1 MDSLTSL
8 VQSLNNF
15 IWGPYFLIPLLCGT
29 GLYFT
34 LKLRFVQ
41 IRKFGACL
49 RQVFGGFSLSGAKA
63 GKSGMSSF
71 QALATAVAAQ
81 VGTGNMVGV
90 ATALA
95 MGGPGAIFWMWVAAF
110 CGMATIFA
118 EAVLALT
125 FKTKDETGQVVGGP
139 AYYISRGLGSKALA
153 GFFAVALI
161 IALGFVGNMVQANS
175 IADAFSTAFKIP
187 SVVVGATVALLAGLV
202 FFGGISR
209 LASVTE
215 KVVPIMAVLYLLGG
229 FYILAAHAAA
239 FFDCLILV
247 FKSAFSAEAAAGG
260 VVGASVKEAMR
271 YGIARGLFSNEAGMG
286 STPHAHAVSQVQHPA
301 QQGFAAIV
309 GVFITV
315 LICSISAFVVLSTGV
330 LDGQTTGVALTQRAF
345 AEGFGPM
352 GNAYVAI
359 VLMFFSFS
367 TIIGWYFFGEQNVRY
382 LFGCRAL
389 MPYRFIV
396 MGFLVLGSTLKVTLV
411 WELADLFNG
420 LMVLPNLVALIGL
433 SKLVSASL
441 KDYEEIIDQNEA
453 VDEMNPAETAV
464 DLSKAEPD

>member
-1 MDSLTSL
+1 MDTLTTL
-8 VQSLNNF
+8 VQALNSF

-29 GLYFT
+29 GLYFSFK
-34 LKLRFVQ
+34 LKFVQ
-41 IRKFGACL
+41 IRKFGSCIK
-49 RQVFGGFSLSGAKA
+49 QVFGGFSLSGAKA
-63 GKSGMSSF
+63 GASGMSSF

-118 EAVLALT
+118 EAILALS
-125 FKTKDETGQVVGGP
+125 FKTKDEVGHVVGGP
-139 AYYISRGLGSKALA
+139 AYYISKGLGSKALA

-175 IADAFSTAFKIP
+175 IADAFTTAFHLP
-187 SVVVGATVALLAGLV
+187 GVAVGVVVAILAGMV
-202 FFGGISR
+202 FFGGIGR

-215 KVVPIMAVLYLLGG
+215 KIVPIMAALYLIGG
-229 FYILAAHAAA
+229 GYILLTHAGA
-239 FFDCLILV
+239 FLESLKLI
-247 FKSAFSAEAAAGG
+247 FECAFSTEAAAGG

-286 STPHAHAVSQVQHPA
+286 STPHAHAVSTVAHPV
-301 QQGFAAIV
+301 QQGFAAII

-315 LICSISAFVVLSTGV
+315 LICSISAFVVLSTGA
-330 LDGQTTGVALTQRAF
+330 LDGHTTGVKLTQKAF
-345 AEGFGPM
+345 TAGFGSM
-352 GNAYVAI
+352 GNAYVAV

-367 TIIGWYFFGEQNVRY
+367 TIIGWYFFGEQNIKY
-382 LFGCRAL
+382 LFGRKGI
-389 MPYRFIV
+389 MPYRVIV
-396 MGFLVLGSTLKVTLV
+396 MGFIVLGSTLKVTLV

-420 LMVLPNLVALIGL
+420 LMVVPNLIALIGL
-433 SKLVSASL
+433 SKLVSIAL
-441 KDYEEIIDQNEA
+441 NDYETNFLPK
-453 VDEMNPAETAV
+453 NPENPPAPKS
-464 DLSKAEPD
+464 DNQ